1 MAISEQALN
10 VVLRSVSSEDFG
22 DKKRSWER
30 QKPPVVDWCLN
41 PASLDENERESL
53 EHVWS
58 NTKKDR
64 NQRFD
69 SGIILWLTVG

>member
-30 QKPPVVDWCLN
+30 EKPPVVDWCLN

-53 EHVWS
+53 D
-58 NTKKDR
+58 T
-64 NQRFD
+64 
-69 SGIILWLTVG
+69 SGATRKR

>member
-53 EHVWS
+53 D
-58 NTKKDR
+58 T
-64 NQRFD
+64 
-69 SGIILWLTVG
+69 SGATRKR

>member
-30 QKPPVVDWCLN
+30 EKPPVVDWCLN

-53 EHVWS
+53 DTSGGTRKKIETRGLIWLWFDMVW
-58 NTKKDR
+58 
-64 NQRFD
+64 
-69 SGIILWLTVG
+69 